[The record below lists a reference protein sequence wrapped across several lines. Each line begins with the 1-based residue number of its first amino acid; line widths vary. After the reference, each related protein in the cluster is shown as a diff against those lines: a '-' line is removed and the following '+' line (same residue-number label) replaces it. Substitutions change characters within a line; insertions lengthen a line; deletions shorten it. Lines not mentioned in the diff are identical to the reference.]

1 MLTEKLKKAY
11 DDFALES
18 NVLESDIAEARK
30 KVNETEIE
38 AQLHI
43 QYKERKNKGDQDCES
58 RRHQREERELE
69 EKIAKLKRELE
80 TE

>member
-43 QYKERKNKGDQDCES
+43 QYKERKNKGD
-58 RRHQREERELE
+58 
-69 EKIAKLKRELE
+69 
-80 TE
+80 